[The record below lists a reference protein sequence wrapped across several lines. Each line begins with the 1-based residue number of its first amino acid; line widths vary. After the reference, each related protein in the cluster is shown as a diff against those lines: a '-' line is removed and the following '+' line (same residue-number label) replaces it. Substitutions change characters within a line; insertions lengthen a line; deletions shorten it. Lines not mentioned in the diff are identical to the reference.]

1 MLREGYRQ
9 IQRVTAGAREAST
22 DVAALDGAVAF
33 AQGAAT
39 ETLLRT
45 LRLCQSEQQ
54 VFAPV
59 FARIC

>member
-1 MLREGYRQ
+1 M
-9 IQRVTAGAREAST
+9 TARARAAST

-39 ETLLRT
+39 ETSLRT
-45 LRLCQSEQQ
+45 LRLCQSEPK